1 MSDICVL
8 GNFVADNT
16 FYAEKLPAKGQTI
29 FGSGFQ
35 VGPGG
40 KGSNQAIAAARL
52 NSKVCFLGKVGDDE
66 YGKIAI
72 ELYKKNNLNHKEC
85 LMQAFNQNVLIE
97 ENVVLLK
104 NFINSF
110 ENLEQINSQ
119 LYQDVFASFII
130 EEIGENLF
138 FDIL

>member
-40 KGSNQAIAAARL
+40 KGSNQAIAAAQKAAISKATFVGNRL
-52 NSKVCFLGKVGDDE
+52 GGG
-66 YGKIAI
+66 Y
-72 ELYKKNNLNHKEC
+72 
-85 LMQAFNQNVLIE
+85 
-97 ENVVLLK
+97 
-104 NFINSF
+104 
-110 ENLEQINSQ
+110 
-119 LYQDVFASFII
+119 
-130 EEIGENLF
+130 
-138 FDIL
+138 

>member
-40 KGSNQAIAAARL
+40 KGSNQAIAAL
-52 NSKVCFLGKVGDDE
+52 S
-66 YGKIAI
+66 
-72 ELYKKNNLNHKEC
+72 
-85 LMQAFNQNVLIE
+85 LIH
-97 ENVVLLK
+97 
-104 NFINSF
+104 I
-110 ENLEQINSQ
+110 
-119 LYQDVFASFII
+119 
-130 EEIGENLF
+130 
-138 FDIL
+138 

>member
-52 NSKVCFLGKVGDDE
+52 NSKVSFLGKVGDDE
-66 YGKIAI
+66 YGKMAI
-72 ELYKKNNLNHKEC
+72 ELYKKNNLNHKTVFVSNEYPTGES
-85 LMQAFNQNVLIE
+85 LVLWLIRVMEQMLLLFIQA
-97 ENVVLLK
+97 LLWK
-104 NFINSF
+104 
-110 ENLEQINSQ
+110 LP
-119 LYQDVFASFII
+119 
-130 EEIGENLF
+130 
-138 FDIL
+138 